1 MIKRILYPIL
11 TSIILYT
18 LVASCAKQGTPTGGP
33 KDTIPPNLLVSIPND
48 QTINFK
54 GTDLYFE
61 FDEKINADKLKQQL
75 VITPTSEL
83 EYSYTVKKNL
93 LRIKLETPLED
104 STTYNFNFSDGVGD
118 ITEKNPVINFKL
130 AISTGPYID
139 SLSISGIISDLLT
152 GKPIK
157 QAVVSLYDVSDTTT
171 IFDDK
176 PKYFSTT
183 DENGYYIIENI
194 KNADYRI
201 YSWIDENKSL
211 TYQPKT
217 EAFGFKSDTLNLTE
231 NIDSLN
237 IPIQLIDLTPLKM
250 SVAKPFGK
258 YFDIRYSKYI
268 NEYEIRT
275 LSNNKSTPSSNVVR
289 DNEYLRIYNDINL
302 SFRDSLGLVVTV
314 RDSLNNMVSDTVYA
328 RFIDSKKDPDEFN
341 SSYIP
346 KTKTALKDKV
356 TLQYS
361 FNKPVKTFNQDS
373 ISINLDTIITLKP
386 IIDTVIWNYN
396 RTKVQLS
403 IPIDWDIINDT
414 IKSQNR
420 QTALLDSIKVAD
432 SLSLLPP
439 IDTTLIDSTNTG
451 FNKAPAQLT
460 AGPYQIKPQLF
471 FLDIKKST
479 FISLEKDSLKRSLIE
494 YRQLDLEDLGT
505 INVQINTSIENYI
518 IQLITSKGENIQVI
532 EETTA
537 KGYYN
542 FKEIPPGK
550 YGFRIII
557 DSDQNNKWSFGNYYE
572 NIEPETALFPD
583 ANTDLKANWEVNL
596 ELTF

>member
-18 LVASCAKQGTPTGGP
+18 LAASCAKQGTPTGGP
-33 KDTIPPNLLVSIPND
+33 KDTIPPNLLVSVPND

-139 SLSISGIISDLLT
+139 SLSISGIISDLFT
-152 GKPIK
+152 GKPMK
-157 QAVVSLYDVSDTTT
+157 QAVVALYDVSDTTT

-183 DENGYYIIENI
+183 DETGYYIIENI

-217 EAFGFKSDTLNLTE
+217 EAFGFKSDTLKLTE

-268 NEYEIRT
+268 DEYEIRT

-289 DNEYLRIYNDINL
+289 DNEYLRIYNDIKL
-302 SFRDSLGLVVTV
+302 SLRDSLGLVVTV
-314 RDSLNNMVSDTVYA
+314 RDSLDNMVSDTVYA
-328 RFIDSKKDPDEFN
+328 KFIDSKKDPDEFN

-346 KTKTALKDKV
+346 KTKTAIKDKLN
-356 TLQYS
+356 LQYS
-361 FNKPVKTFNQDS
+361 FNKPVKTFNKDS
-373 ISINLDTIITLKP
+373 IFINIDTIITLQP
-386 IIDTVIWNYN
+386 VIDTVIWNYN
-396 RTKVQLS
+396 RTKVQLT
-403 IPIDWDIINDT
+403 IPIDWTIINDT
-414 IKSQNR
+414 IQSQNR
-420 QTALLDSIKVAD
+420 QTALLDSIKIAD

-439 IDTTLIDSTNTG
+439 VDTTSIDSTNIG
-451 FNKAPAQLT
+451 FNKAPTQLT
-460 AGPYQIKPQLF
+460 AGPYKIKPQQF

-479 FISLEKDSLKRSLIE
+479 FISLERDTLKRSLVE

-505 INVQINTSIENYI
+505 INVQINTSIDNYI

-532 EETTA
+532 EETNA

-550 YGFRIII
+550 YGFRIIL
-557 DSDQNNKWSFGNYYE
+557 DSDRNSKWSFGNYYE
-572 NIEPETALFPD
+572 NIEPEIAIFPE